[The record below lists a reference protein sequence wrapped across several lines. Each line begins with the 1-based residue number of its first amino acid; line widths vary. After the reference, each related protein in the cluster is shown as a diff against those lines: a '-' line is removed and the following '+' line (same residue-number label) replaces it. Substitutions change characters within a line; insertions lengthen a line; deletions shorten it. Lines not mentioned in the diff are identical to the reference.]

1 MELYQKLRDDAE
13 KWRKDGYP
21 CADYPLIGEI
31 LRYQFEGDAEERGP
45 LKYLREPQFQSLEV
59 YWYLRLVRETPHI
72 VDLYKHY
79 YGDDIS
85 VFCDALG
92 IKISPDALAFI
103 DSIDPIINKVK
114 TDDNFARDNVSDVVY
129 EAVTLDYP
137 SYIFA
142 LAMGSGKTVLI
153 GTIIATEFAMA
164 LRYSEGG
171 FMKNALVF
179 APGTTIIE
187 SLREISEMPYE
198 QILPPGLN
206 QEFKANLKFDYPQD
220 KTKYISIPQGSTY
233 NVIVTNT
240 EKISLRANRQRRKN
254 QPVLDFEQKKEQEDL
269 EENHRL
275 KTITSLP
282 NLGIFSDEAHHT
294 YGNEMD
300 KELKRVRETVNH
312 INKKTNLI
320 AVINTTGTPYYKTQM
335 LREVVAWYSL
345 GEGIN
350 DNILKSLHDG
360 IVHYEMGSRSEEA
373 VIRDIIRI
381 FFEEYGDVVLS
392 DGAKAK
398 IAFYF
403 KTQEHL
409 EASRSYIEKA
419 LAAPEINRDPTLIL
433 ANTQKAKVHE
443 IDEFKRLNDPNN
455 QKRIILLISKGVE
468 GWNCPSLF
476 ACALIKENKTT
487 NNFILQ
493 ASTRCLR
500 QTEGNRHPAKV
511 FLDTKNRDA
520 LDKNLQENFRT
531 TINELRRQDNESQEV
546 VLRIQKKILPKLKIS
561 RTVDRV
567 IRSENALTEIQLTL
581 PTDVAEK
588 LPIRSIMTPDFT
600 RTGTLSPLTDVG
612 DSDEDTVEVLERTT
626 DCYMLARR
634 IARNYHLPVMD
645 MLTELKRLYP
655 EGKVPNGH
663 LDPLCQQIDSQL
675 QDYEVIKETV
685 TDALALIHIYDDNGK
700 PIFEEKDD
708 DGFYIHRLRVQK
720 SKLDLLRSQEDVDDK
735 HDVSFH
741 YTPYNFD
748 SNPELNFFEKILAT
762 LDIAVEDVE
771 VFLFT
776 GGLTDTKKTDFHFE
790 YKGADGNYHRYFPD
804 FVIVKNTGEFF
815 IVEIKSERDRGNP
828 IVEAKAKAI
837 EYLRELQPE
846 VAAKAKAVEYLREL
860 QPNKHF
866 DYNIIY
872 TPDRY
877 IPESDKMKAIRAW
890 IRNEDG
896 SQTNSNENT
905 LREEHNEDQT
915 S

>member
-1 MELYQKLRDDAE
+1 MELYQKLSDDAE
-13 KWRKDGYP
+13 KWRKEGYP
-21 CADYPLIGEI
+21 CLDYPLIGEI
-31 LRYQFEGDAEERGP
+31 LRWQFEGDTEERGA

-79 YGDDIS
+79 YGDDIA
-85 VFCDALG
+85 VFCGALG
-92 IKISPDALAFI
+92 VKISPDALAFI
-103 DSIDPIINKVK
+103 DSIDQIINKVK
-114 TDDNFARDNVSDVVY
+114 TDDGFAKDNVSDVVY

-153 GTIIATEFAMA
+153 ATIIATEFAMA
-164 LRYSEGG
+164 LRYAEGG

-187 SLREISEMPYE
+187 SLREISEVPYE
-198 QILPPGLN
+198 QILPPSLN
-206 QEFKANLKFDYPQD
+206 QEFKANLKFAYPQEKAKD
-220 KTKYISIPQGSTY
+220 IAVQPDSTY
-233 NVIVTNT
+233 NIIITNT
-240 EKISLRANRQRRKN
+240 EKISLRANLQRRKN
-254 QPVLDFEQKKEQEDL
+254 QPLLEFEEKKEQDEL
-269 EENHRL
+269 EANLRL
-275 KTITSLP
+275 QKITSLP
-282 NLGIFSDEAHHT
+282 NLGVFSDEAHHT

-312 INKKTNLI
+312 INEETNLI
-320 AVINTTGTPYYKTQM
+320 AVVNTTGTPYYKTQM

-345 GEGIN
+345 GEGIE
-350 DNILKSLHDG
+350 DNILKSLKGG
-360 IVHYEMGSRSEEA
+360 IVHYAMESRSEEA

-381 FFEEYGDVVLS
+381 FFNEYGDVALS

-409 EASRSYIEKA
+409 EISRLHIENA
-419 LAAPEINRDPTLIL
+419 LASPKINRDPTIIL

-443 IDEFKRLNDPNN
+443 IDEFKRLNDPDN

-487 NNFILQ
+487 NNFVLQ

-500 QTEGNRHPAKV
+500 QTEGNTHPAKV

-520 LDKNLQENFRT
+520 LDRNLQENFDIN
-531 TINELRRQDNESQEV
+531 INELHRQDTESQEV
-546 VLRIQKKILPKLKIS
+546 VLRIRKTDLPKLKITYS
-561 RTVDRV
+561 VDRV
-567 IRSENALTEIQLTL
+567 VRAEKASTEIQLTR

-588 LPIRSIMTPDFT
+588 LPIRSILTPDFT
-600 RTGTLSPLTDVG
+600 RRGTLSPLMDVG
-612 DSDEDTVEVLERTT
+612 DSEKEIVEVLERTT
-626 DCYMLARR
+626 DCYRLARR
-634 IARNYHLPVMD
+634 IARNYHLPLMET
-645 MLTELKRLYP
+645 LRNIKQLYP
-655 EGKVPNGH
+655 EGEVPNGH
-663 LDPLCQQIDSQL
+663 LEPLCKQIDSQL
-675 QDYEVIKETV
+675 QDYKVITETI
-685 TDALALIHIYDDNGK
+685 TDALALIHIYDDEGE
-700 PIFEEKDD
+700 PIFEEKDG

-720 SKLDLLRSQEDVDDK
+720 SKMPLLLNQDDSSDK

-748 SNPELNFFEKILAT
+748 SNPELSFMENILET
-762 LDIAVEDVE
+762 LKTSIEDVE

-776 GGLTDTKKTDFHFE
+776 GGLTDPKKTDFHFK
-790 YKGADGNYHRYFPD
+790 YKGADGNYHHYFPD

-828 IVEAKAKAI
+828 IVE
-837 EYLRELQPE
+837 E
-846 VAAKAKAVEYLREL
+846 KAKAVEYLKGL
-860 QPNKHF
+860 QPEKPF

-872 TPDRY
+872 TADRY
-877 IPESDKMKAIRAW
+877 IPDNDEMKAIRAW
-890 IRNEDG
+890 IRNENA
-896 SQTNSNENT
+896 SQTNPDENT
-905 LREEHNEDQT
+905 LREENNENQNQLKVVQCLPG
-915 S
+915 

>member
-1 MELYQKLRDDAE
+1 MELYEKLRDDAE
-13 KWRKDGYP
+13 KWRKEGYP
-21 CADYPLIGEI
+21 CSDYPLIGEI
-31 LRYQFEGDAEERGP
+31 LRWQFEGDTEERVA

-72 VDLYKHY
+72 VELYKDY
-79 YGDDIS
+79 YGNDIS
-85 VFCDALG
+85 VFCNALG
-92 IKISPDALAFI
+92 VKISSATLPFIKNPDQIIETVRTNPDFVKDTAL
-103 DSIDPIINKVK
+103 D
-114 TDDNFARDNVSDVVY
+114 TVY

-164 LRYSEGG
+164 LRYPTEG

-187 SLREISEMPYE
+187 SLREISEVPYE
-198 QILPPGLN
+198 QILPPSLN
-206 QEFKANLKFDYPQD
+206 QEFKANLKIDYPQD
-220 KTKYISIPQGSTY
+220 KSKDISVQHDSIY

-240 EKISLRANRQRRKN
+240 EKISLRANLQRRRN
-254 QPVLDFEQKKEQEDL
+254 QPELDFEERKEQEEL
-269 EENHRL
+269 EANLRL
-275 KTITSLP
+275 QKITSLP

-300 KELKRVRETVNH
+300 KELKRVRETVNY
-312 INKKTNLI
+312 INEETNLI
-320 AVINTTGTPYYKTQM
+320 AVVNTTGTPYYKTQM

-360 IVHYEMGSRSEEA
+360 IVHYEMGSHSEEY

-381 FFEEYGDVVLS
+381 FFEEYGDVALP

-403 KTQEHL
+403 KTQKHL
-409 EASRSYIEKA
+409 ETSQLHIENA
-419 LAAPEINRDPTLIL
+419 LAEIGGDPTLIL

-443 IDEFKRLNDPNN
+443 IDEFKRLNESNN

-487 NNFILQ
+487 NNFVLQ

-500 QTEGNRHPAKV
+500 QKEGNRHPAKV

-520 LDKNLQENFRT
+520 LDQNLQENFHIN
-531 TINELRRQDNESQEV
+531 INELRRKDTESQEV
-546 VLRIQKKILPKLKIS
+546 VLRIREKDLPKLIIS
-561 RTVDRV
+561 RTMHRV
-567 IRSENALTEIQLTL
+567 VRSEKASTKIQLTL
-581 PTDVAEK
+581 PTEMAEK
-588 LPIRSIMTPDFT
+588 LPIRSILTPDFT

-612 DSDEDTVEVLERTT
+612 DSHEDIVEVLERIT
-626 DCYMLARR
+626 DCYTIARR
-634 IARNYHLPVMD
+634 IARNYHLPLME
-645 MLTELKRLYP
+645 TLKHLKQLYP
-655 EGKVPNGH
+655 DGEVPNGH
-663 LDPLCQQIDSQL
+663 LDPLCKQIDSQL
-675 QDYEVIKETV
+675 QDYETIKETV
-685 TDALALIHIYDDNGK
+685 TDALALIHIYDDEGE
-700 PIFEEKDD
+700 PLFEEKDD
-708 DGFYIHRLRVQK
+708 SGFYIHRLRVQK
-720 SKLDLLRSQEDVDDK
+720 SRLDLLCNQDDFDDK

-748 SNPELNFFEKILAT
+748 SNPELNFFEKILET
-762 LDIAVEDVE
+762 LKVPVTDVE

-790 YKGADGNYHRYFPD
+790 YKGIDGNYHRYFPD

-815 IVEIKSERDRGNP
+815 IVEIKSERDRCNP
-828 IVEAKAKAI
+828 MVE
-837 EYLRELQPE
+837 
-846 VAAKAKAVEYLREL
+846 AKAKAVEYLKEL
-860 QPNKHF
+860 QPDKHF

-872 TPDRY
+872 TADQY
-877 IPESDKMKAIRAW
+877 IPENDKMKAIRAW
-890 IRNEDG
+890 IRNEDA
-896 SQTNSNENT
+896 SKTNPNENT
-905 LREEHNEDQT
+905 LREEHNEHQT

>member
-1 MELYQKLRDDAE
+1 MEQLFEKLRDDAQE
-13 KWRKDGYP
+13 WRKEGYP
-21 CADYPLIGEI
+21 CSDYPLIGEI
-31 LRYQFEGDAEERGP
+31 LRWQFEGDAEERGP

-59 YWYLRLVRETPHI
+59 YWHLRLVRETPHI

-114 TDDNFARDNVSDVVY
+114 TDTDFAMDNVSDTVY

-153 GTIIATEFAMA
+153 ATIIATEFAMA
-164 LRYSEGG
+164 LRDPKGG

-187 SLREISEMPYE
+187 SLREIIEVPYE
-198 QILPPGLN
+198 KILPPSLN

-220 KTKYISIPQGSTY
+220 KSKDISAQHGSTY
-233 NVIVTNT
+233 NIIVTNT
-240 EKISLRANRQRRKN
+240 EKISLRANLQRRKN
-254 QPVLDFEQKKEQEDL
+254 QPELDFETKKEQDEL
-269 EENHRL
+269 EANLRL
-275 KTITSLP
+275 QKITSLP
-282 NLGIFSDEAHHT
+282 NLGVFSDEAHHT
-294 YGNEMD
+294 YGNDMD
-300 KELKRVRETVNH
+300 KELKRVRETVNY
-312 INKKTNLI
+312 INEETNLI

-345 GEGIN
+345 GEGIK
-350 DNILKSLHDG
+350 DNILKSLHEG
-360 IVHYEMGSRSEEA
+360 IVHYAMESLTEES
-373 VIRDIIRI
+373 VIRDILRI
-381 FFEEYGDVVLS
+381 FFQEYGDVALPN
-392 DGAKAK
+392 GAKAK

-409 EASRSYIEKA
+409 EASRLHIENA
-419 LAAPEINRDPTLIL
+419 LADPEIGEDPTLIL

-443 IDEFKRLNDPNN
+443 IDEFKRLNDPSN

-487 NNFILQ
+487 NNFVLQ

-500 QTEGNRHPAKV
+500 QTEGNPHPAKV

-531 TINELRRQDNESQEV
+531 TINELRRQDTEGQEV
-546 VLRIQKKILPKLKIS
+546 VLRIHKTDLPKLKIIHH
-561 RTVDRV
+561 VNRV
-567 IRSENALTEIQLTL
+567 VRSEKASTEIQLIL

-612 DSDEDTVEVLERTT
+612 DSEEDTVEVLKRTT
-626 DCYMLARR
+626 DCYTLARR

-655 EGKVPNGH
+655 EGEVPNGH
-663 LDPLCQQIDSQL
+663 LDPLCKQIDSQL
-675 QDYEVIKETV
+675 QDYETIKETV
-685 TDALALIHIYDDNGK
+685 TDALALIHIYDDEGK

-720 SKLDLLRSQEDVDDK
+720 SKLDLLRNQEDMDDK

-748 SNPELNFFEKILAT
+748 SNPELNFFEQILAT
-762 LDIAVEDVE
+762 LDITVEDVE

-790 YKGADGNYHRYFPD
+790 YKGADGNHHRYFPD

-815 IVEIKSERDRGNP
+815 IIEIKSEGERGHP
-828 IVEAKAKAI
+828 IVEAKAKAV
-837 EYLRELQPE
+837 EYLKELQPD
-846 VAAKAKAVEYLREL
+846 
-860 QPNKHF
+860 KHF

-872 TPDRY
+872 TADKY
-877 IPESDKMKAIRAW
+877 ISENDKMKDIRAW
-890 IRNEDG
+890 IRNEDV
-896 SQTNSNENT
+896 SQTYSYENI
-905 LREEHNEDQT
+905 LREEHDENQT

>member
-1 MELYQKLRDDAE
+1 MELYQKLRDDAQE
-13 KWRKDGYP
+13 WRKEGYP

-31 LRYQFEGDAEERGP
+31 LRWQFEGDTEERGP

-79 YGDDIS
+79 YGNDIS

-92 IKISPDALAFI
+92 VRISSGMLPFIKSPDQ
-103 DSIDPIINKVK
+103 IIETVK
-114 TDDNFARDNVSDVVY
+114 TDADFVRDNASDVVY

-142 LAMGSGKTVLI
+142 LAMGSGKTILI
-153 GTIIATEFAMA
+153 STIIATEFAMA
-164 LRYSEGG
+164 LRYPEGG

-187 SLREISEMPYE
+187 SLREISEVPYE
-198 QILPPGLN
+198 KILPPSLN
-206 QEFKANLKFDYPQD
+206 QEFKANLKFAYPQEKAKD
-220 KTKYISIPQGSTY
+220 IAVQHDSTY

-240 EKISLRANRQRRKN
+240 ERISLRAKRKSN
-254 QPVLDFEQKKEQEDL
+254 QKELAFAKDEL
-269 EENHRL
+269 ESNHRL
-275 KTITSLP
+275 QKIKSLP
-282 NLGIFSDEAHHT
+282 NLGVFSDEAHHT

-300 KELKRVRETVNH
+300 KELKRVRKTVNH
-312 INKKTNLI
+312 INEETNLI
-320 AVINTTGTPYYKTQM
+320 AVVNTTGTPYYKTQM

-345 GEGIN
+345 GKGIE
-350 DNILKSLHDG
+350 DNILKSLKDG
-360 IVHYEMGSRSEEA
+360 IAHYEMGSRSEED
-373 VIRDIIRI
+373 VIRDIIGI
-381 FFEEYGDVVLS
+381 FFEEYGDVALPN
-392 DGAKAK
+392 GAKAK

-409 EASRSYIEKA
+409 ETSRLHIENA
-419 LAAPEINRDPTLIL
+419 LAAPEIGEDPTLIL
-433 ANTQKAKVHE
+433 ANTQTAKVHE

-487 NNFILQ
+487 NNFVLQ

-520 LDKNLQENFRT
+520 LDRNLQDNFDT
-531 TINELRRQDNESQEV
+531 NINELRKQDTESQEV
-546 VLRIQKKILPKLKIS
+546 ILRIREKDLPKLKITH
-561 RTVDRV
+561 TVDRV
-567 IRSENALTEIQLTL
+567 VRAENADTDIQLTL
-581 PTDVAEK
+581 PTDVEEIP
-588 LPIRSIMTPDFT
+588 PIRTILTPDFT
-600 RTGTLSPLTDVG
+600 RRGTLSPLMDVG
-612 DSDEDTVEVLERTT
+612 DSEKEIVEVLERTT
-626 DCYMLARR
+626 DCYRLARR
-634 IARNYHLPVMD
+634 IARNYHLPLMET
-645 MLTELKRLYP
+645 LRNIKQLYP
-655 EGKVPNGH
+655 EGEVPNGH
-663 LDPLCQQIDSQL
+663 LEPLCKQIDSQL
-675 QDYEVIKETV
+675 QDYEVITETI
-685 TDALALIHIYDDNGK
+685 TDALALIHIYDDEGG

-720 SKLDLLRSQEDVDDK
+720 SKMDLLLNQDDSNDK

-748 SNPELNFFEKILAT
+748 SNPERNFFEKILET
-762 LDIAVEDVE
+762 LKISIEDVE

-776 GGLTDTKKTDFHFE
+776 GGLTDPKKTDFHFE
-790 YKGADGNYHRYFPD
+790 YKGADGNFHRYFPD

-815 IVEIKSERDRGNP
+815 IVEIKSERDRGNLM
-828 IVEAKAKAI
+828 VEAKAKAV
-837 EYLRELQPE
+837 ECLKDLQPD
-846 VAAKAKAVEYLREL
+846 
-860 QPNKHF
+860 KHF

-877 IPESDKMKAIRAW
+877 IPENDEMKAIRAW
-890 IRNEDG
+890 IRNEDV
-896 SQTNSNENT
+896 SQTNPDENT
-905 LREEHNEDQT
+905 LREEHNEN
-915 S
+915 

>member
-1 MELYQKLRDDAE
+1 MEQLYVKLRDDAQ
-13 KWRKDGYP
+13 KWGKEGYP
-21 CADYPLIGEI
+21 CSDYPLIGEI
-31 LRYQFEGDAEERGP
+31 LRWQFEGDTEERDV

-72 VDLYKHY
+72 VELYKHY
-79 YGDDIS
+79 YGNDIS
-85 VFCDALG
+85 VFCKALGVRISSDALRF
-92 IKISPDALAFI
+92 IRSPDQ
-103 DSIDPIINKVK
+103 IIEIVK
-114 TDDNFARDNVSDVVY
+114 TDADFVTENALDTVH

-164 LRYSEGG
+164 LRYPEGG

-187 SLREISEMPYE
+187 SLREISEVPYE
-198 QILPPGLN
+198 KILPPSLN
-206 QEFKANLKFDYPQD
+206 QEFKANRKYDYPQNKSKD
-220 KTKYISIPQGSTY
+220 ISAQHGSTY
-233 NVIVTNT
+233 NIIVTNT
-240 EKISLRANRQRRKN
+240 EKISLRANRQRREN
-254 QPVLDFEQKKEQEDL
+254 QPELDFEEKKEQEEL
-269 EENHRL
+269 EENLRL
-275 KTITSLP
+275 RKITSLP

-300 KELKRVRETVNH
+300 KELKRVRRTVNY
-312 INKKTNLI
+312 INEETNLI
-320 AVINTTGTPYYKTQM
+320 AVVNTTGTPYYKTQM

-345 GEGIN
+345 GEGIK

-360 IVHYEMGSRSEEA
+360 IVHYEMGSRSEED

-381 FFEEYGDVVLS
+381 FFEEYGDVALP

-409 EASRSYIEKA
+409 ETSKLHIENA
-419 LAAPEINRDPTLIL
+419 LAEPEIGGDPTLIL
-433 ANTQKAKVHE
+433 ANTQTAKVHE

-487 NNFILQ
+487 NNFVLQ

-500 QTEGNRHPAKV
+500 QKEGNRHPAKV

-520 LDKNLQENFRT
+520 LDKQLKANFDFKLKDLS
-531 TINELRRQDNESQEV
+531 EQDTESQEV
-546 VLRIQKKILPKLKIS
+546 VLRIQEKDLPKLKIT
-561 RTVDRV
+561 RRV
-567 IRSENALTEIQLTL
+567 KRVVRSEKALTEIQLTL

-588 LPIRSIMTPDFT
+588 LPIRSILTPDFT

-612 DSDEDTVEVLERTT
+612 DSDEDIVKVLERTT
-626 DCYMLARR
+626 DCYTLARR
-634 IARNYHLPVMD
+634 IARNYHLPIME
-645 MLTELKRLYP
+645 TLKKLKHLYP
-655 EGKVPNGH
+655 EGEVPNGH
-663 LDPLCQQIDSQL
+663 LDPLCRQIDSQL
-675 QDYEVIKETV
+675 QDYETIKETV
-685 TDALALIHIYDDNGK
+685 TDALALIHIYDDEGK

-720 SKLDLLRSQEDVDDK
+720 SKLDLLRDQEDVDDK

-815 IVEIKSERDRGNP
+815 IVEIKSEGERGHP
-828 IVEAKAKAI
+828 IVEAKAKAV
-837 EYLRELQPE
+837 EYLKELQPD
-846 VAAKAKAVEYLREL
+846 
-860 QPNKHF
+860 KHF

-877 IPESDKMKAIRAW
+877 IPENDKMKTIRSW
-890 IRNEDG
+890 IRNENT
-896 SQTNSNENT
+896 SQTNPDKNT
-905 LREEHNEDQT
+905 LREEHSEHQT